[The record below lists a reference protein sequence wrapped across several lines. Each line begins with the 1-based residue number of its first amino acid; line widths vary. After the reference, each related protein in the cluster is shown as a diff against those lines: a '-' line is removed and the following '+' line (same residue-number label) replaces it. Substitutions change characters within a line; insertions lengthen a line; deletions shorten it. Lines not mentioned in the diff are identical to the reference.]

1 MIELE
6 KKEKNWLKKVFNYLT
21 DISNLPSKNWDTA
34 TFNAK
39 AAGTMQITSGNVN
52 DVWEAAQYIRKTFET
67 GDYNDL
73 DQAINTLAINTKYY
87 RPKTDSYKGLSYEE
101 ATDALAAL
109 CVLSNIPFNPKGEF
123 TTFERDQFEKNTF
136 FGQRLVYAREENSK
150 APVAP
155 TAQPDPQPSA
165 QPNSQPSAPAAGTVG
180 PQPAGTQPTN
190 PTATSAPSA
199 PTTPKPTPKPATPTG
214 PYDSVP
220 TAGNYIDGK
229 ASVHKRT
236 KQKADPN
243 APVDTYK
250 SEGSKSHLVFDMK
263 SIPGQKE
270 TMVGDQGYLF
280 VIAAEDSTT
289 SKNKP
294 LAFINPILTT
304 KTYRNQNTNIVR
316 MGSAHGWA
324 DLTLYFNTLNEAE
337 AFIVKMANANKI
349 ASKFTNVRAEKRS
362 ISGKFGKMFSHGFYV
377 VGTDLGDV
385 YVCAS
390 KLNEAVEPSTDNTEL
405 TENTENTAIDNFDM
419 ESWKAE
425 LKELM
430 DTAPWK

>member
-21 DISNLPSKNWDTA
+21 SIPNLPSKNWDTA

-39 AAGTMQITSGNVN
+39 AAGTMQITSGKVN
-52 DVWEAAQYIRKTFET
+52 DIWNAAQYIRKTFET
-67 GDYNDL
+67 GDYNDI
-73 DQAINTLAINTKYY
+73 DSAINTLATNTKYY
-87 RPKTDSYKGLSYEE
+87 RPKTDSYKGLSFEE
-101 ATDALAAL
+101 ATDALAGL

-150 APVAP
+150 PAEPA
-155 TAQPDPQPSA
+155 PQPSA
-165 QPNSQPSAPAAGTVG
+165 QPNPQPSSQPSTPTAG
-180 PQPAGTQPTN
+180 PAGPAGAQPTSTQ
-190 PTATSAPSA
+190 PTATST
-199 PTTPKPTPKPATPTG
+199 PTTPKPTPKPQPTTSAG

-229 ASVHKRT
+229 ASVHRRT

-263 SIPGQKE
+263 SVPGRKE
-270 TMVGDQGYLF
+270 TMAGDQGYLF
-280 VIAAEDSTT
+280 IIAAEDSTT
-289 SKNKP
+289 SRNKP
-294 LAFINPILTT
+294 VAFINPILTT
-304 KTYRNQNTNIVR
+304 KTYRNQTTNIVR

-324 DLTLYFNTLNEAE
+324 DLTLYFNTIKEAE
-337 AFIVKMANANKI
+337 DFAVKMGNANRI
-349 ASKFTNVRAEKRS
+349 ESKFTNVRAEKRS
-362 ISGKFGKMFSHGFYV
+362 ISGKFGKMFAHGFYR
-377 VGTDLGDV
+377 VGTELGDV

-390 KLNEAVEPSTDNTEL
+390 KLNEAVEPNPDSTEL
-405 TENTENTAIDNFDM
+405 TENTENTTIDNFDM